1 MGDDDGNVRSLP
13 LKREVIFGEGK
24 ERVIPE
30 VWELG
35 RGQIWQ
41 EHRTGDQNNVR
52 TPGTRGKKGLWELK

>member
-1 MGDDDGNVRSLP
+1 M
-13 LKREVIFGEGK
+13 KREVIFGEGK
-24 ERVIPE
+24 ERVILE